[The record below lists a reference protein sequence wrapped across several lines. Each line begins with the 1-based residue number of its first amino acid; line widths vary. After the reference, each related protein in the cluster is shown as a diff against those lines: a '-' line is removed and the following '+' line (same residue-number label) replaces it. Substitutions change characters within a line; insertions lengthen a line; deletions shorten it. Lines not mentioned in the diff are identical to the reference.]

1 MTLMAPAAFY
11 ANHSLYSLYS
21 CQANSH
27 CTQGNLHGFFVVLNH
42 YNLIS
47 FQWFLPKKIHSVA
60 FTQFCQI
67 NSHCTHCSL
76 HGFFATVI
84 HNNLDGFHR
93 ILHWKLVLHPLWFL
107 PLYFTTI
114 SLVCNNFWWCY
125 LNFDNKNMCIFHG
138 NYFLQSKKAL
148 VFSLNVRNNINQ
160 KTMLF
165 CTVFCRKNH
174 PNRRQFS
181 MHFCNYS

>member
-1 MTLMAPAAFY
+1 MIFA
-11 ANHSLYSLYS
+11 
-21 CQANSH
+21 
-27 CTQGNLHGFFVVLNH
+27 
-42 YNLIS
+42 
-47 FQWFLPKKIHSVA
+47 KKINSVV

-67 NSHCTHCSL
+67 NSHCTHGSL

-148 VFSLNVRNNINQ
+148 VFSLNVCIYTVCNDINQ
-160 KTMLF
+160 KQCYFALSFAEKIIPTDDSFL
-165 CTVFCRKNH
+165 
-174 PNRRQFS
+174 

>member
-1 MTLMAPAAFY
+1 MFVQILEVVA
-11 ANHSLYSLYS
+11 SV
-21 CQANSH
+21 CIIQ
-27 CTQGNLHGFFVVLNH
+27 CTVL
-42 YNLIS
+42 
-47 FQWFLPKKIHSVA
+47 
-60 FTQFCQI
+60 
-67 NSHCTHCSL
+67 
-76 HGFFATVI
+76 

-93 ILHWKLVLHPLWFL
+93 ILHWKLVLYSRYFSCFL

-125 LNFDNKNMCIFHG
+125 LNFDNKNMSIFRG

-160 KTMLF
+160 KTMSF

-174 PNRRQFS
+174 PHQWQFQCIFATTRKI
-181 MHFCNYS
+181 HITHCNFYNFLHLKPTPWIHCSFHCSHAIKILILILQLTSR